1 MGSFTCNATPID
13 RQDAE
18 ERLDHQPMPSLTAEL
33 GTSADSRGNLYKFLV
48 TTETC
53 CKPTTNY
60 RTTSVAPSAARS
72 SCAHKRSSGSSNC
85 RHRCGHCDMKQLP
98 HNNNYSSTKLSIQLQ
113 RSQTISHPPQ
123 KTRRILSMKM
133 IPTWRHFRIRR
144 MRRTRTMRKRPN
156 QSTDQHTTSLSL
168 YRMVQ
173 PPHPQMTAPR

>member
-1 MGSFTCNATPID
+1 
-13 RQDAE
+13 
-18 ERLDHQPMPSLTAEL
+18 MPSLTAEL
-33 GTSADSRGNLYKFLV
+33 GTSTDSHGNLYKFPL

-60 RTTSVAPSAARS
+60 RTTSAAPSAAKS

-98 HNNNYSSTKLSIQLQ
+98 HNNNCSSTKLSIQLQ
-113 RSQTISHPPQ
+113 RSRMISHPPQ
-123 KTRRILSMKM
+123 KTKRIPSRRM
-133 IPTWRHFRIRR
+133 IPAWRHFHIRR
-144 MRRTRTMRKRPN
+144 TSWTRTMRKQPN
-156 QSTDQHTTSLSL
+156 QSTDRHTTSLSL